1 MDEGRGK
8 KDEKSGG
15 MGGTPDSIGA
25 TLAWKAIITAF
36 IAGLLF
42 SVSTVHAQTAEQNT
56 YARFIRTGAE
66 QIKKGD
72 YQAAR
77 DSFEGALRI
86 TDSEAAATSASASRT
101 FI

>member
-1 MDEGRGK
+1 MAL
-8 KDEKSGG
+8 SFTITL
-15 MGGTPDSIGA
+15 MLSIP
-25 TLAWKAIITAF
+25 
-36 IAGLLF
+36 
-42 SVSTVHAQTAEQNT
+42 VVHAQTAEQNT

-86 TDSEAAATSASASRT
+86 TDSEAGGHLGLGIAYFHLKFASVAHGNSSLAVEIIPKEST
-101 FI
+101 AYQ